1 MGNTKKKK
9 ETVKMSFYYVF
20 LFLMFVVINQQTL
33 AIETRLVALN
43 DGASPKN
50 LQELSCDVCYDFF
63 SCCLDDVINVILNGG
78 TSSCSEIC
86 KYLPKSLYQGVCDVL
101 CVAVGVGAFIALLKN
116 SDTYPINL
124 CLQLDQCTPNHCK
137 DKCGDIKTLSLTPKS
152 AQTGST
158 FDLAINFNAFQTSG
172 FALPCPAGLY
182 KGSVSV
188 CAGDCLDS
196 AKGLVLDRKEVQFEL
211 NDSSLIESTEST
223 KKN

>member
-1 MGNTKKKK
+1 LI
-9 ETVKMSFYYVF
+9 FD
-20 LFLMFVVINQQTL
+20 
-33 AIETRLVALN
+33 
-43 DGASPKN
+43 DG
-50 LQELSCDVCYDFF
+50 
-63 SCCLDDVINVILNGG
+63 CC
-78 TSSCSEIC
+78 S
-86 KYLPKSLYQGVCDVL
+86 
-101 CVAVGVGAFIALLKN
+101 

-158 FDLAINFNAFQTSG
+158 FDLAINFNAFQTIGTGEVYFKVSGPDVFGEPRVLTQTVLIPDGMKKNSTNNFKLDIKTSG